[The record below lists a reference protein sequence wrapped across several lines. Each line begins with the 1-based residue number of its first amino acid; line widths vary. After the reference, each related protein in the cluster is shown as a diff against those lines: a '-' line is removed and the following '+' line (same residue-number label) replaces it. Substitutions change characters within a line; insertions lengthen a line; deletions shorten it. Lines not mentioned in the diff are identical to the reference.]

1 MMIDA
6 QESILGGF
14 TINQF
19 VIERFQ
25 LAFRAG
31 LINRFGEIP
40 TASKLAIEFN
50 LRNFQSKPISR
61 ESARKWINGQ
71 SIPESSRLKTL
82 ISWLNLDASFI
93 YSTTIAEKPS
103 TPVVIDSEKDRA
115 KVEAYERR
123 KIEGL
128 AQAALN
134 FVSPLTAVLNTEG
147 IIILVNSAWRSAAM
161 LYPKLKGGSLG
172 CEGVNYLAVCEKTMG
187 PGSEDAN
194 KVARAIRAVIA
205 EHSKTFTSKYPCH
218 SNGDKRWFEVKV
230 STYKH
235 LDDVCCVVSHMP
247 ITEATFNKKN

>member
-1 MMIDA
+1 M
-6 QESILGGF
+6 
-14 TINQF
+14 
-19 VIERFQ
+19 
-25 LAFRAG
+25 
-31 LINRFGEIP
+31 
-40 TASKLAIEFN
+40 
-50 LRNFQSKPISR
+50 
-61 ESARKWINGQ
+61 
-71 SIPESSRLKTL
+71 PESSRLKTL

-93 YSTTIAEKPS
+93 YSTTIAKKAS
-103 TPVVIDSEKDRA
+103 IPVAIDSEKDRA
-115 KVEAYERR
+115 KVEAYGRR

-172 CEGVNYLAVCEKTMG
+172 CEGVNYLAVCEKAMG
-187 PGSEDAN
+187 PGAEDAN

-205 EHSKTFTSKYPCH
+205 ENTKTFTSKYPCH

-235 LDDVCCVVSHMP
+235 LDDVCCVVTHMP

>member
-1 MMIDA
+1 M
-6 QESILGGF
+6 
-14 TINQF
+14 NQF
-19 VIERFQ
+19 VIERFH

-31 LINRFGEIP
+31 LINRFGKIP

-71 SIPESSRLKTL
+71 SIPETARLKTL
-82 ISWLNLDASFI
+82 IGWLNLDASFI
-93 YSTTIAEKPS
+93 YSTTIIEKVSIPLG
-103 TPVVIDSEKDRA
+103 IDSEQDRA
-115 KVEAYERR
+115 KVEAYGLR
-123 KIEGL
+123 KMEGL

-134 FVSPLTAVLNTEG
+134 SVSPLTAVLNKEG

-172 CEGVNYLAVCEKTMG
+172 CEGVNYLAVCEKAIG
-187 PGSEDAN
+187 PGSLEAN
-194 KVARAIRAVIA
+194 KVARSIRAVIA

-230 STYKH
+230 SAYKH
-235 LDDVCCVVSHMP
+235 VDDVCCVVTHIP
-247 ITEATFNKKN
+247 ITEATFKKKN

>member
-1 MMIDA
+1 M
-6 QESILGGF
+6 
-14 TINQF
+14 
-19 VIERFQ
+19 
-25 LAFRAG
+25 AFRAG

-71 SIPESSRLKTL
+71 SMPETARLKAL
-82 ISWLNLDASFI
+82 IGWLNLDASFI
-93 YSTTIAEKPS
+93 YSTTITEKAS
-103 TPVVIDSEKDRA
+103 IPVAIDSQKNMA

-128 AQAALN
+128 AQAAMN

-172 CEGVNYLAVCEKTMG
+172 CEGVNYLAVCEKAMG
-187 PGSEDAN
+187 PGSIEAN
-194 KVARAIRAVIA
+194 KVAKFIRSVLVENTKI
-205 EHSKTFTSKYPCH
+205 FTSKYPYH
-218 SNGDKRWFEVKV
+218 TNGDKRWFEVKV
-230 STYKH
+230 SAYKK
-235 LDDVCCVVSHMP
+235 LNDVFCIVSYMP

>member
-1 MMIDA
+1 
-6 QESILGGF
+6 
-14 TINQF
+14 
-19 VIERFQ
+19 VIERFH

-71 SIPESSRLKTL
+71 SIPETARLKTL

-93 YSTTIAEKPS
+93 YSTTITEKAS
-103 TPVVIDSEKDRA
+103 VHVAIEREKDRA
-115 KVEAYERR
+115 KVEAYGRR

-147 IIILVNSAWRSAAM
+147 IIILVNNAWRSHAM

-172 CEGVNYLAVCEKTMG
+172 CEGVNYLAVCERAMG
-187 PGSEDAN
+187 SSSVEAN

-205 EHSKTFTSKYPCH
+205 EHSKIFTSQYPCH

-230 STYKH
+230 SAYKH
-235 LDDVCCVVSHMP
+235 LDDVCCVVTHMP
-247 ITEATFNKKN
+247 ITEATFKKKN